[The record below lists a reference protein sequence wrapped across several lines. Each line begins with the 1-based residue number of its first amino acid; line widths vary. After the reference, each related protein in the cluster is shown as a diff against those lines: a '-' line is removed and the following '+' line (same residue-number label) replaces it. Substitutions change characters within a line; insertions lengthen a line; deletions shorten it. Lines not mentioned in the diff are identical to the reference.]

1 MIDRFV
7 LMKTKGFLDLS
18 CGHYFKR
25 YDLNEESKMLSKII
39 NEYELNYAREPF
51 IYDILEKLL
60 FKLDDAM
67 KKKVTNLLYGKDL
80 EWFLNTGQYL
90 FYNYWQWIKNFNLNA
105 NDKSFYLE
113 IQHFI
118 ENWWKVFLNFDGLAN
133 ESSKTLPPPK
143 KILLE
148 LTNNCNLN
156 CIMCGI
162 GKNGYDPSRN
172 FPLDLLRN
180 LCENAF
186 KNTNLIRLNGLGE
199 STILPNF
206 SEYLNILGKIGAQ
219 LEIVT
224 NLTVNNN
231 KIWDQLIARNTNFLI
246 SCDSASPKL
255 FEAIRRGANHQTFRR
270 NLAYIGNN
278 VSDPLQAQFIFT
290 LMEMNIHELSKVVQ
304 LAIDLNLGGVIVNV
318 VKIKN
323 NDWMNLKYEEILM
336 EFEKAHQISQSSGLK
351 LKLPDHLGNIP
362 ITTQISN
369 RSCQFSCKNPW
380 EEVYIR
386 YNGDL
391 TACNML
397 NPYIYGNC
405 QNQPFME
412 IWNGLNAN
420 LFRTF
425 VNTKYRHYY
434 CKECYYLV

>member
-7 LMKTKGFLDLS
+7 LMKTKDILDLS
-18 CGHYFKR
+18 CRQYFRR
-25 YDLNEESKMLSKII
+25 YDLNEESKRLSKMV
-39 NEYELNYAREPF
+39 NEFKHYCAREPF
-51 IYDILEKLL
+51 IYDILDKDF
-60 FKLDDAM
+60 FKLNETM
-67 KKKVTNLLYGKDL
+67 IKKVKNILYGKDL
-80 EWFLNTGQYL
+80 EWFFNIGQYL
-90 FYNYWQWIKNFNLNA
+90 FYNYWQWIKNFTLNT
-105 NDKSFYLE
+105 NNSFFYAE
-113 IQHFI
+113 IENFI
-118 ENWWKVFLNFDGLAN
+118 ENWWKAFLNFEELAN
-133 ESSKTLPPPK
+133 ESRKTLPHPK

-162 GKNGYDPSRN
+162 GKNGYDSSRN
-172 FPLDLLRN
+172 FPLNLLSN
-180 LCENAF
+180 LCENTF
-186 KNTNLIRLNGLGE
+186 KKTELIRLNGLGE

-206 SEYLNILGKIGAQ
+206 SDYLNILDKLPAQ

-231 KIWDQLIARNTNFLI
+231 KIWDQLIEKNTNFLI
-246 SCDSASPKL
+246 SCDSSSPQL
-255 FEAIRRGANHQTFRR
+255 FEAIRRGANFKTFRN
-270 NLAYIGNN
+270 NLSYIRGNISN
-278 VSDPLQAQFIFT
+278 PIHAQLIFT

-304 LAIDLNLGGVIVNV
+304 LAVDSNIGGVIINI
-318 VKIKN
+318 VKSDDN
-323 NDWMNLKYEEILM
+323 EWMSLKYEEIIM

-351 LKLPDHLGNIP
+351 LKLPDHLGKTP
-362 ITTQISN
+362 INKQISN

-391 TACNML
+391 TVCNML

-412 IWNGLNAN
+412 IWNGLNPN